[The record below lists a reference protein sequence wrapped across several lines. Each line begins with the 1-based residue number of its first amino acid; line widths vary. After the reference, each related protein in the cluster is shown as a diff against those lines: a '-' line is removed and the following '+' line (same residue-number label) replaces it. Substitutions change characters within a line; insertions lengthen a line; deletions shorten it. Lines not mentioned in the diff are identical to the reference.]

1 MLSRELKLTD
11 LALREPCAIVD
22 AILDTIWKN
31 ASLRKTCAQ
40 KYEVREWNTR
50 GGGKRDI
57 YIYIQIDE
65 SRGNEEPA
73 TLLDT
78 IN

>member
-1 MLSRELKLTD
+1 MYDGRCYTRYDLKRTRL
-11 LALREPCAIVD
+11 CAS
-22 AILDTIWKN
+22 A
-31 ASLRKTCAQ
+31 CA
-40 KYEVREWNTR
+40 EVLEDRRTR
-50 GGGKRDI
+50 GEGGKEEIVRDI
-57 YIYIQIDE
+57 YICIQIDE

>member
-1 MLSRELKLTD
+1 MYDGRCYTRYDLKRTRL
-11 LALREPCAIVD
+11 CAS
-22 AILDTIWKN
+22 A
-31 ASLRKTCAQ
+31 CA
-40 KYEVREWNTR
+40 EVLEEHEGR
-50 GGGKRDI
+50 GGKEEIVRDI
-57 YIYIQIDE
+57 YICIQIDE